1 MQPPSEQLTIAR
13 RPLDIEDFIDII
25 RRHRTWI
32 LAPFFLGLV
41 VSVVVAFL
49 WPDTFISSAIIRVV
63 PAQVPERFV
72 PSNVNA
78 ELGQLI
84 NSMTQQILSRG
95 TLTNLIQT
103 YNLYPND
110 RKSRPMED
118 IIEDMRR
125 DVRVSAVRSLTRQ
138 VGRELSTIS
147 AFEVGFSYSERIL
160 AQRVTADLV
169 TRYIDENIRAR
180 ASQSVLTTQF
190 LRDQWES
197 AKREYETS
205 EQKLSDF
212 RARNAGRLPEHVAM
226 NLQKLN
232 ALENRLV
239 SVGASVSRAGN
250 DKLLLESQFQTLKA
264 QLTYIAAPSE
274 EVTFAAGRSER
285 LVRLEQQIVN
295 SEMIVNALRD
305 RYTETHPDVQ
315 RAKSDLALLE
325 ASRKSLISEEQAKPE
340 AKSRTIR
347 RVSPATAKEAQE
359 IEAALQRTQSLI
371 QIKEIEIQDL
381 GKERIAVEREIT
393 GARQA
398 LQASPVSD
406 TEYATLMQERNSARQ
421 KYDELTV
428 KKGQSEL
435 ATDLENR
442 RQGEMLELLDPAS
455 LPQTPAAPKRWM
467 IIVVGTCI
475 GLALGLTVAGAREV
489 RDTSLKNLKDVRAYT
504 QLTVLASV
512 PLLEND
518 FVVRRRRRMA
528 WLLWST
534 ACFVGILIMSGTV
547 AYYYVRRG

>member
-212 RARNAGRLPEHVAM
+212 RARNAGRLPEHVSM

-347 RVSPATAKEAQE
+347 RVSPTAAKEAQE

>member
-1 MQPPSEQLTIAR
+1 
-13 RPLDIEDFIDII
+13 
-25 RRHRTWI
+25 
-32 LAPFFLGLV
+32 
-41 VSVVVAFL
+41 
-49 WPDTFISSAIIRVV
+49 
-63 PAQVPERFV
+63 
-72 PSNVNA
+72 
-78 ELGQLI
+78 
-84 NSMTQQILSRG
+84 
-95 TLTNLIQT
+95 
-103 YNLYPND
+103 
-110 RKSRPMED
+110 
-118 IIEDMRR
+118 
-125 DVRVSAVRSLTRQ
+125 
-138 VGRELSTIS
+138 
-147 AFEVGFSYSERIL
+147 
-160 AQRVTADLV
+160 
-169 TRYIDENIRAR
+169 
-180 ASQSVLTTQF
+180 
-190 LRDQWES
+190 
-197 AKREYETS
+197 
-205 EQKLSDF
+205 
-212 RARNAGRLPEHVAM
+212 
-226 NLQKLN
+226 
-232 ALENRLV
+232 
-239 SVGASVSRAGN
+239 
-250 DKLLLESQFQTLKA
+250 
-264 QLTYIAAPSE
+264 
-274 EVTFAAGRSER
+274 
-285 LVRLEQQIVN
+285 
-295 SEMIVNALRD
+295 
-305 RYTETHPDVQ
+305 
-315 RAKSDLALLE
+315 
-325 ASRKSLISEEQAKPE
+325 
-340 AKSRTIR
+340 
-347 RVSPATAKEAQE
+347 VSPTAAKEAQE